1 MKKSFKAALF
11 FSLIF
16 LSLNVFA
23 QDKEYFLRENMDFS
37 VKPSDDFF
45 KYANGTFIK
54 NHPIPPYEA
63 VYGIFNVVE
72 DSVYEYLRQIC
83 EESLAN
89 TSAPKGSN
97 VQKIRDFYFS
107 GLDSAGMVADKLS
120 ALRGRLESIDKISD
134 KKSLTLLIAKMQT
147 NYISPLFSPFVGQDL
162 MQSDKYAFYLYQG
175 GIGLPEREYYFRNDE
190 RTSNIRKEYIPHIK
204 NMLTFTGYSP
214 SDADNYANKIMEM
227 ETALAKASR
236 KLEDLRD
243 DYANYHKMSL
253 NEFYK
258 SNPLI
263 DWKILFDEMGVKNT
277 DSIIVGQPEFFT
289 EAGNLFE
296 KYPIDDWKAYLK
308 WNLMRDVASFLGD
321 EYQSEAFHFYGT
333 IINGTTEQRPRWKR
347 VLDNTNSHLGEI
359 LGQEYVRLHFSPE
372 DKARVK
378 EMVDNLT
385 DAFKDR
391 ILKLDWMS
399 QETKEKALIKLGTM
413 VKKIGYP
420 DKWKDYSTLEIGKMP
435 YIINVLN
442 ANNWDY
448 QFNINK
454 LGKPV
459 DRNEWGMYPQTY
471 NAYYNP
477 SNNEIVLPAAQLT
490 VPGKKMSEV
499 DDAFLY
505 GFIGASTIGH
515 EMTHGFD
522 DQGRLYDEKGNL
534 NGWWTEEDSAKFVAR
549 TKLIIDQFDNYVVLD
564 SMHINGKATQ
574 GENIADLGGLVIGYE
589 AMKKTQDGKENPLI
603 DGFSADQRFFL
614 GYAYSWAEYYRDE
627 MLAKRALTDVHSPP
641 FLRVNGPLSNID
653 EFYSAFNVMP
663 GDGLYRPPEIRVHIW

>member
-54 NHPIPPYEA
+54 NHPIPSYEA

-107 GLDSAGMVADKLS
+107 GLDSAGMVDDKLS
-120 ALRGRLESIDKISD
+120 ALKGRLESIDKISD

-214 SDADNYANKIMEM
+214 SDAEKYANKIMEM

-243 DYANYHKMSL
+243 DYANYNKMSL

-435 YIINVLN
+435 YVINVLN
-442 ANNWDY
+442 ANYWDY